1 MNNTLFIDS
10 EIMNDFPD
18 FVDGFLKTAYWTTK
32 EKDNANVLITK
43 SPILNLNNHYGI
55 GLAKKKF
62 DSIIFTT
69 SLYNKNIVV
78 ELTTNDHKA
87 TLLDYIQTDV
97 ESKAFD
103 NFQKQIDKHAMTDY
117 EFGQYISAII
127 SDALIEDKIRSN
139 AV

>member
-1 MNNTLFIDS
+1 MNNTIFIDS
-10 EIMNDFPD
+10 EIIKEFPE
-18 FVDGFLKTAYWTTK
+18 FIDGFLKTAYWTTK

-55 GLAKKKF
+55 GVAKKKF

-69 SLYNKNIVV
+69 SLYNKNIIV
-78 ELTTNDHKA
+78 ELSTNDHKA
-87 TLLDYIQTDV
+87 KLLDYILTNV

-103 NFQKQIDKHAMTDY
+103 NFQKQIDKHSMTDY

-127 SDALIEDKIRSN
+127 SDALIEDKIRSGE
-139 AV
+139 V